1 VASDSELAIAA
12 ASGDRGAL
20 ADIYD
25 RYANTLHELCR
36 VILGD
41 AHEAAD
47 ALQDT
52 FVIASTRLASLRDP
66 ERLKPWLC
74 AIARHE
80 AIRRSSKR
88 ARMRPA
94 RDEVLDV
101 PVTDDAA
108 AAGLVA
114 GDAFNLVWDSAEGL
128 TERERAVLE
137 LNVRQGLEGADL
149 AAAVGLPGPA
159 TSVLLSRA
167 KTQLAAAVRCTLL
180 IRGGREACA
189 ELASIAPRKHAA
201 LDGLTRKR
209 VTRHASECAICE
221 PKWNASP
228 DALGVLA
235 AAPLLGAPVALR
247 HKVLNDPRLISS
259 SRPLGGPGWQS
270 DGFPPIEK
278 PSRRRVLAALIA
290 AAALLLLAAGLVLA
304 GDNDDTPQLAA
315 PVERST
321 TTEPGDEEFF
331 APWPTD
337 PQGQRITTTTRRGAT
352 TTTTRRPATTT
363 TRPSGGV
370 TPPTTAPT
378 TTTTEPRL
386 IISAGS
392 RANTLACGESTV
404 VSATT
409 SGRPMAQGEGLL
421 LTFRDSSGSGG
432 TVSMSFNGSTWTGNL
447 GPFSTPGTATWSVSS
462 NQGNY
467 APNNHTIDVTP
478 NATGGC

>member
-1 VASDSELAIAA
+1 MASDSELAIAA

-52 FVIASTRLASLRDP
+52 FVIAATRLASLREPD
-66 ERLKPWLC
+66 RLKPWLC

-88 ARMRPA
+88 ARMRPSH
-94 RDEVLDV
+94 DEVLDV
-101 PVTDDAA
+101 PVTDDSAS
-108 AAGLVA
+108 GLVA
-114 GDAFNLVWDSAEGL
+114 GDAFNLVWESAEGL
-128 TERERAVLE
+128 TDRERAVLE

-149 AAAVGLPGPA
+149 AAALGLPGPA

-167 KTQLAAAVRCTLL
+167 KTQLGAAVRCTLL
-180 IRGGREACA
+180 IRGGRDACT

-209 VTRHASECAICE
+209 VTRHASECAICG
-221 PKWNASP
+221 PTWNASP

-259 SRPLGGPGWQS
+259 SRPLGGPGWQR
-270 DGFPPIEK
+270 DGFPPIEDS
-278 PSRRRVLAALIA
+278 SRRRVIAALA
-290 AAALLLLAAGLVLA
+290 AAALLVLVAVGLVLA
-304 GDNDDTPQLAA
+304 ANDDTPKLAA
-315 PVERST
+315 PSNVTS
-321 TTEPGDEEFF
+321 TTEPGDEAFF
-331 APWPTD
+331 DPWPTD
-337 PQGQRITTTTRRGAT
+337 AAGQRITTTTRKGAT
-352 TTTTRRPATTT
+352 TTTAKRPTTT
-363 TRPSGGV
+363 VARPGGGV
-370 TPPTTAPT
+370 TPPTDPPPT
-378 TTTTEPRL
+378 TTTAEPRL
-386 IISAGS
+386 MISAGS
-392 RANTLACGESTV
+392 RANTLACGEATT

-409 SGRPMAQGEGLL
+409 SGREMAPGEGLIL
-421 LTFRDSSGSGG
+421 QFRDSSGSGG
-432 TVSMSFNGSTWTGNL
+432 TVSMSRSGGTWTGNL
-447 GPFSTPGTATWSVSS
+447 GPFSTPGTATWSVRSS
-462 NQGNY
+462 GGNDV
-467 APNNHTIDVTP
+467 PSNHTIEVVSSREHP
-478 NATGGC
+478 C